1 MALNNDL
8 EQNPHSSPDLR
19 ANIVRS
25 ATNNSVHQSDPNVS
39 ATALNPGEN
48 IGTSN
53 SGFHENLEIPENAS
67 NGERESQTQPD
78 LNDDWE
84 EVLQPPK
91 PPDGG
96 WFAWLVVASGFVCNM
111 IVDGVCYSIGVQLD
125 YIDDTF
131 RNDRE
136 RPSDHY
142 ASMATLTTLGSLMLG
157 CYLIMGT
164 RTLDLYCPV
173 CVPLPALYCT
183 LYVLICSVQ
192 NCNCE

>member
-1 MALNNDL
+1 MSTNNDL

-19 ANIVRS
+19 ANI
-25 ATNNSVHQSDPNVS
+25 NNQKSLHQSDPNVS
-39 ATALNPGEN
+39 ARITN
-48 IGTSN
+48 N
-53 SGFHENLEIPENAS
+53 SGFGEHQEMTDLEHQN
-67 NGERESQTQPD
+67 QQD
-78 LNDDWE
+78 LSDDWE
-84 EVLQPPK
+84 EVIQPPK

-131 RNDRE
+131 RKEHE
-136 RPSDHY
+136 RASDHL

-164 RTLDLYCPV
+164 DYSALSTVHCP
-173 CVPLPALYCT
+173 
-183 LYVLICSVQ
+183 
-192 NCNCE
+192 

>member
-19 ANIVRS
+19 ANIVTS

-53 SGFHENLEIPENAS
+53 SGFHENLENPENAS
-67 NGERESQTQPD
+67 NGERESQTQPE

-136 RPSDHY
+136 RPSDHV

-164 RTLDLYCPV
+164 RTLDLYCPYV
-173 CVPLPALYCT
+173 YPFLPSTVLCT
-183 LYVLICSVQ
+183 Y
-192 NCNCE
+192 